1 MEINIRRLGVDDAA
15 VLALMARQTFYD
27 TFVDSCTEDDME
39 LFLNLHYNEEQ
50 IRKELQDDKGFC
62 FFAEVDAVPVA
73 YLYFKE
79 DYDSFS
85 KMKEWKAVELKRIY
99 VLKEFHGQ
107 GIAQQL
113 MDYILNFAIENK
125 YEVIWLGVWEHN
137 VRAQKFYAKYGFI
150 NSGYTHDFPIG
161 STPQTDVWLWKFL

>member
-50 IRKELQDDKGFC
+50 IRKELQDDNGFC
-62 FFAEVDAVPVA
+62 FFAEVHAVPVA

-107 GIAQQL
+107 RIAQKL

-125 YEVIWLGVWEHN
+125 YEVVWLGVWEHN